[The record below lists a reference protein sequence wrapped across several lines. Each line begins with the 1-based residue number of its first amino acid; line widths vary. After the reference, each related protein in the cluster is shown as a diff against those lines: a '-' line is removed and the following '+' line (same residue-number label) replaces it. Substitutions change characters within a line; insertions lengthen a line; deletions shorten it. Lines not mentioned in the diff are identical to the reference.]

1 MAWIDTNW
9 QQDDDINHGF
19 PYPVGASAP
28 IAFDT
33 ILVYTPWQFSSLYND
48 GFPYIVFM
56 PSWKWPSDAY
66 MAAIAASSRS
76 TCIRGTITTPDGDT
90 STFDDEDLMTGSLS
104 LSADMTQR
112 DTLSPGAV
120 PAAELRLSLAD
131 RLSSYL
137 VHGAEI
143 ALSVF
148 VMVNGYPYE
157 IPMGYFTICELE
169 NADGFRT
176 LECYDRMK
184 RLDNIRFADMAV
196 ESGKA
201 YTVYEIIKMCADA
214 AKLDV
219 DLNEQSALKYIN
231 GDKKYVLSDLQ
242 NSAIE
247 TARDLLMYITQT
259 ICAFARINRYGVLE
273 IVPIMPP
280 VAERQSITHRQRMRS
295 TFTYPEYRLL
305 AVETKVTMPETDKI
319 AQITDM
325 SLYADGVTVSLLENP
340 LWTVSGQSTTDI
352 RYSIRAIRKQLEL
365 CRFHPCEA
373 EIFGDPSISLFDWIT
388 YTGRT
393 AGDGITSPVTSYV
406 WRYHGTQTLTSCGR
420 DAVAGVVKSQAEKA
434 AAASRMQMQGTVDN
448 VMRSVYLKLMQ
459 QSHGAM
465 GTFTHAILSH
475 YTHAELGGGNES

>member
-33 ILVYTPWQFSSLYND
+33 ILIYTPWQFSSLYND

-56 PSWKWPSDAY
+56 PSWKWPSDEY
-66 MAAIAASSRS
+66 MTAIAAPSRS
-76 TCIRGTITTPDGDT
+76 TCISGTITTPDGDT
-90 STFDDEDLMTGSLS
+90 ATFGDDDLMAGSLS
-104 LSADMTQR
+104 LSADLALR

-131 RLSSYL
+131 RLSQYL
-137 VHGAEI
+137 MHGAEI

-148 VMVNGYPYE
+148 VMVNGSPYE
-157 IPMGYFTICELE
+157 IPMGCFAICELE
-169 NADGFRT
+169 NSDGFCT

-184 RLDNIRFADMAV
+184 RLDSIRFADMAV
-196 ESGKA
+196 ESGRT
-201 YTVYEIIKMCADA
+201 YTVYEIIKLCAHAAELDA
-214 AKLDV
+214 DI
-219 DLNEQSALKYIN
+219 NEQSAPEYIN
-231 GDKKYVLSDLQ
+231 GDKTYILYDLQ
-242 NSAIE
+242 NTAIE

-280 VAERQSITHRQRMRS
+280 AAARQSITDRQRMRS

-305 AVETKVTMPETDKI
+305 AVETQVTMPETDKTS
-319 AQITDM
+319 QIIDM
-325 SLYADGVTVSLLENP
+325 SLYADGVTVALQENP

-352 RYSIRAIRKQLEL
+352 HYSIRAIRRQLEL
-365 CRFHPCEA
+365 CKFHPCEA
-373 EIFGDPSISLFDWIT
+373 EIFGDPSVTLFDWIT
-388 YTGRT
+388 YTGRS
-393 AGDGITSPVTSYV
+393 AGDGITAPVTSFV
-406 WRYHGTQTLTSCGR
+406 WRYHGTQTLIACGR

-434 AAASRMQMQGTVDN
+434 AAASRMQMQGAVDN

-459 QSHGAM
+459 QSHEIM
-465 GTFTHAILSH
+465 GTFTHAVLAH
-475 YTHAELGGGNES
+475 YTHGELGGGTES